1 MSVEVR
7 EQIDKRI
14 KDNRR
19 IGTDEITSEVSNGDR
34 NKLKTQLTIV

>member
-7 EQIDKRI
+7 DHIDKRI

-19 IGTDEITSEVSNGDR
+19 ISTDEIAF
-34 NKLKTQLTIV
+34 KLVMAAEEC